1 MAVSVGTRPE
11 IIKMAPVI
19 WEILKRSDL
28 ELIFI
33 HTCQHFS
40 SYMSDTFIHD
50 LNLPKPDFFLNVRSG
65 SHAQQTARIMVRA
78 ERVLKNAV
86 PDVVLVEGDTNSA
99 LGVAL
104 AASKLKIPI
113 GHVEA
118 GCRSF
123 DRNMPEEINRIL
135 ITDVATLH
143 FAPTQ
148 FCKENLIREGI
159 NEQDIFLTGHPI
171 VDLLMNVEKKIND
184 SPIFKNL
191 GIEKKAYY
199 LLTIHRTENVDEPKK
214 LQNILCAV
222 AEVAKEISIIFPIHP
237 HTRKNIRKF
246 GMKKLLRNIISI
258 PPLNYFDFI
267 NLVKHARLVLTDS
280 GGVQQEAAIL
290 HTPCI
295 TLRETTEWIETV
307 YGGVNFLAGT
317 EANSILRT
325 LHSVEANYDNIISK
339 FDETKDIFGPPGA
352 SRKIV
357 EQIMKRFSQ
366 HPVNNT

>member
-1 MAVSVGTRPE
+1 VAVSVGTRPE

-65 SHAQQTARIMVRA
+65 SHAQQTARIIVRA

-135 ITDVATLH
+135 ITDVATL
-143 FAPTQ
+143 
-148 FCKENLIREGI
+148 
-159 NEQDIFLTGHPI
+159 
-171 VDLLMNVEKKIND
+171 
-184 SPIFKNL
+184 
-191 GIEKKAYY
+191 
-199 LLTIHRTENVDEPKK
+199 RT
-214 LQNILCAV
+214 
-222 AEVAKEISIIFPIHP
+222 H
-237 HTRKNIRKF
+237 
-246 GMKKLLRNIISI
+246 
-258 PPLNYFDFI
+258 
-267 NLVKHARLVLTDS
+267 
-280 GGVQQEAAIL
+280 
-290 HTPCI
+290 
-295 TLRETTEWIETV
+295 
-307 YGGVNFLAGT
+307 
-317 EANSILRT
+317 SIL
-325 LHSVEANYDNIISK
+325 
-339 FDETKDIFGPPGA
+339 
-352 SRKIV
+352 
-357 EQIMKRFSQ
+357 
-366 HPVNNT
+366 